1 MDIKYGNKISI
12 DEFNFLRKMEPFYKK
27 FGFEERPND
36 KVGAGMTQ
44 WITYELNDKIIN
56 RCKK

>member
-1 MDIKYGNKISI
+1 LGKGQKVYVNLMSAKGK
-12 DEFNFLRKMEPFYKK
+12 EPFYKK

-44 WITYELNDKIIN
+44 WIKYE
-56 RCKK
+56 